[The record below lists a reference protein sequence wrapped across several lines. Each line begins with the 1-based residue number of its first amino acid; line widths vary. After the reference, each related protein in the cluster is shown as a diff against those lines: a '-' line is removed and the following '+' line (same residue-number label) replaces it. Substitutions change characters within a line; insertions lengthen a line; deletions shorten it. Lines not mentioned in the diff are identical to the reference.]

1 MRRLAF
7 SVVVLG
13 LVAGG
18 SYLLGSTRAQTPA
31 STSFVRGQVER
42 PTVAVL
48 ADRSLSEADLRRVVK
63 EELAA
68 RDPGPERAQEPAQ
81 PAPPSPGNPAAFD
94 DGMQR
99 VNRAIARRQWTREDA
114 LALGRTL
121 DTLSSEQRATLLHTL
136 VPALNR
142 GDIKLAYRGELF

>member
-7 SVVVLG
+7 SGIVLG
-13 LVAGG
+13 LAVGG
-18 SYLLGSTRAQTPA
+18 GYLLGSTRAQAPA
-31 STSFVRGQVER
+31 SSAVVRGQAER
-42 PTVAVL
+42 PAVAVL

-68 RDPGPERAQEPAQ
+68 RDPGPERAREPA
-81 PAPPSPGNPAAFD
+81 PAAPAVPGNPAAFD
-94 DGMQR
+94 DGMRR

-114 LALGRTL
+114 SALGRTL
-121 DTLSSEQRATLLHTL
+121 DTLSSEQRGTLLRTL

-142 GDIKLAYRGELF
+142 GEIKLAYRGELF